1 MTRIRRIA
9 RLVSSGI
16 TAFVLLA
23 ATGMQANAEGWTEG
37 APMLN
42 GRVMA
47 ASALLGDELYV
58 LGGDA
63 IAGPRSDTTIF
74 DLKGNF
80 WRSTSAMPAGVQ
92 QAAAA
97 ALDGRVYVSGGYK
110 SNKAHPEKS
119 GGPSRSLW
127 IFNPRIGTW
136 VDGASMPAPRVG
148 HGLVAVD
155 DKLYAIGGKGP
166 DAARVTAYDP
176 AENKW
181 SNTGAAIPAPRVE
194 AAYVAVGNRI
204 YVIGG
209 LSASGNA
216 MSRVDIFDVAKGS
229 WSRGPDLPSPRAG
242 HVAVVLGNAIHVLG
256 GEQRDPPK
264 THGDHY
270 VMDLDGQAG
279 WRKSVALPTP
289 RHGAVAAADDGKLVV
304 AGGSPGAGFYSVF
317 TESDV
322 VEIFSTTE

>member
-9 RLVSSGI
+9 RFVSSGI
-16 TAFVLLA
+16 AVLILLA
-23 ATGMQANAEGWTEG
+23 ATGMQAHAESWKEG

-47 ASALLGDELYV
+47 ASAVLGEELYV

-63 IAGPRSDTTIF
+63 IAGPRSDTEIF

-80 WRSTSAMPAGVQ
+80 WRATSALPAGVQ

-97 ALDGRVYVSGGYK
+97 ALDGRIYVSGGYK
-110 SNKAHPEKS
+110 ANKERPEKA

-136 VDGASMPAPRVG
+136 VDGASMPAARVG

-155 DKLYAIGGKGP
+155 DKLYAVGGKGP
-166 DAARVTAYDP
+166 DAARVTVYDP

-181 SNTGAAIPAPRVE
+181 SDTGAAIPAPRVE
-194 AAYVAVGNRI
+194 AAYVAAGNSI

-209 LSASGNA
+209 LSASGDA
-216 MSRVDIFDVAKGS
+216 MSRVDIFDVVTGS

-242 HVAVVLGNAIHVLG
+242 HVAVILGNAIHVLG
-256 GEQRDPPK
+256 GERRDPPK
-264 THGDHY
+264 THGDHF
-270 VMDLDGQAG
+270 VMDLDGQTG
-279 WRKSVALPTP
+279 WRSSAALPTP
-289 RHGAVAAADDGKLVV
+289 RHGAVAAADGGKLVV

-322 VEIFSTTE
+322 VEIFSASE